1 MLRSAR
7 AMAGKDLRLILG
19 GGVGLAQ
26 PVLLGLL
33 LIFLFSLSRPA
44 GELVPPQ
51 AAAGI
56 FWLASLFAQVLVF
69 NTLYALEEGEGA
81 RMGLLLS
88 PAPVHAVWLGKAL
101 AGLLL
106 LLVSQAVFAPAAVV
120 FLGQNLGGAGG
131 GGAGTALVALVLVDW
146 GMVVLGSLLG
156 ALAQGQAARES
167 LLSLIV
173 FPLLIPVLLAGVR
186 IWGDFFGGGFPG
198 HVPAGDS
205 AGWLGLA
212 GAFGAVFTGA
222 AMILFPFVYTGE
234 D

>member
-1 MLRSAR
+1 MLRAAR
-7 AMAGKDLRLILG
+7 AVAGKDLRLVLG

-44 GELVPPQ
+44 GELVPAQ

-106 LLVSQAVFAPAAVV
+106 LLVSQAVFAPAAMV
-120 FLGQNLGGAGG
+120 FLGQELGGD
-131 GGAGTALVALVLVDW
+131 AGTALLTLILVDW

-186 IWGDFFGGGFPG
+186 IWGGFFGNA
-198 HVPAGDS
+198 PAADTAS
-205 AGWLGLA
+205 WLGLA
-212 GAFGAVFTGA
+212 GAFAAVFTGA

>member
-1 MLRSAR
+1 MLSSAR
-7 AMAGKDLRLILG
+7 AVAGKDLRLVLG

-69 NTLYALEEGEGA
+69 NTLYSLEEGEGA

-101 AGLLL
+101 AGLLV
-106 LLVSQAVFAPAAVV
+106 LLVSQLIFAPAAVV
-120 FLGQNLGGAGG
+120 FLGQGLGGAGG
-131 GGAGTALVALVLVDW
+131 GVGRALLTLVLVDW

-173 FPLLIPVLLAGVR
+173 FPAAHPGAPGRGAHLGRFFRGRTARACPGRRRFELARSGRGLRGRVHRRGHGPVPLCLQR
-186 IWGDFFGGGFPG
+186 
-198 HVPAGDS
+198 
-205 AGWLGLA
+205 
-212 GAFGAVFTGA
+212 
-222 AMILFPFVYTGE
+222 
-234 D
+234 